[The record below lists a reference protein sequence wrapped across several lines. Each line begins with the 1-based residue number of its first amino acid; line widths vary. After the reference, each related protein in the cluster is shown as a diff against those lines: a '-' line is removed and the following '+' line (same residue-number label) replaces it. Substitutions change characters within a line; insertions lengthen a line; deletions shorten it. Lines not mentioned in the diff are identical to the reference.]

1 MIEYLK
7 GTIAEKSENS
17 MVLDVNGVGYGIS
30 VSGGTLSL
38 LPGVGEEVKIYTYL
52 SVREDGIGLYGFPS
66 RDDLSMFK
74 LLITVSGIGPKG
86 ALGILSALSPDDLR
100 IAIITGDSKS
110 ITLAPG
116 IGKKTAERIILDL
129 KDKIDDKAL
138 IGDISNQE
146 SISTGVSR
154 DGARDEA
161 VAALVALGYSS
172 ADSIKAVREAAAA
185 LGEDAEADRLLKAA
199 LKVVL

>member
-7 GTIAEKSENS
+7 GTIAEKNENS
-17 MVLDVNGVGYGIS
+17 IVLDVNGVGYGIS
-30 VSGGTLSL
+30 VSLGTLSL
-38 LPGVGEEVKIYTYL
+38 LPGLGEEAKIYTFL
-52 SVREDGIGLYGFPS
+52 SVREDGVSLYGFPS

-74 LLITVSGIGPKG
+74 LLISVSGVGPRG
-86 ALGILSALSPDDLR
+86 ALGILSAISPDDLR
-100 IAIITGDSKS
+100 IAIITGDSKA

-116 IGKKTAERIILDL
+116 IGRKIAERIILDL
-129 KDKIDDKAL
+129 KDKVDVQ
-138 IGDISNQE
+138 SV
-146 SISTGVSR
+146 TGNTSRLNVEGQGIVR

-161 VAALVALGYSS
+161 VAALVALGYPS

>member
-1 MIEYLK
+1 MIDYLK

-17 MVLDVNGVGYGIS
+17 IVLDVNGVGYCIS
-30 VSGGTLSL
+30 VSGSTLSL
-38 LPGVGEEVKIYTYL
+38 LPESGEEVKIYTYL
-52 SVREDGIGLYGFPS
+52 SVREDGVSLFGFPS

-116 IGKKTAERIILDL
+116 IGKKIAERIILDL
-129 KDKIDDKAL
+129 KDKVDIQTMT
-138 IGDISNQE
+138 GDTPKPGEERNGIVRE
-146 SISTGVSR
+146 
-154 DGARDEA
+154 GARDEA
-161 VAALVALGYSS
+161 VAALVSLGYSS
-172 ADSIKAVREAAAA
+172 ADSVKAVRGAAAA
-185 LGEDAEADRLLKAA
+185 LGEDAEADQLLKAA
-199 LKVVL
+199 LKVIL